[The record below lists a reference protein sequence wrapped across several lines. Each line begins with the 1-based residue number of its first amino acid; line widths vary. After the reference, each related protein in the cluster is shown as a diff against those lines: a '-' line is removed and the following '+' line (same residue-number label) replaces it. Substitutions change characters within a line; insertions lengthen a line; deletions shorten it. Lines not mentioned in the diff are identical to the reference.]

1 MKNIKFFL
9 TFIILTLTTEIVL
22 AQSTLNI
29 GIIKDAE
36 SQEFNQAAKH
46 IKSEIIALTKPRF
59 NVTFTEFNGN
69 WNSVE
74 IKQTL
79 QRLMKNPDINLLITV
94 GFISSNEASKLAD
107 YPKPLIAASILDQS
121 LQKLPLKSDKSTGVN
136 NFTYIE
142 SLIRLKDDIRSFSQM
157 FDVHKAAVIIAKPL
171 IDNFPDIVNYI
182 AENGKGLNISM
193 ITADNHCSGALAKL
207 PQEVD
212 AVFVLPLFQSPDSE
226 IEKLLHGLNEKKIPS
241 LAVSGIKY
249 LQMGAT
255 VTFTPQYNFQQLAR
269 QTALR
274 ILKVGEG
281 TNLSKV
287 PVSIEGIQRGPVINM
302 AGIRVIK
309 RFPQWS
315 YLNEAILINTT
326 KFPSG
331 SEKNYRMVI
340 AEALENNLQGKISD
354 KDLLMAEKNVRIAK
368 ANIYPQIEISGTAIE
383 LSENIVEA
391 AMGQKG
397 AFTLSGS
404 AMLKQ
409 VIFSEAVFANITI
422 NKLMEENKKAFNRQ
436 TVLEIIS
443 NVSNAYIGLLFSKS
457 NLQIQSE
464 NVNATMQNLQMAK
477 AKKKAGQSGISDVN
491 RWISE
496 LNMNK
501 MKLNDAYTM
510 YRTSMYQL
518 NQILNKP
525 IDEGINITDYDDFDK
540 SVVSDINLL
549 KKIFENP
556 ILTEKY
562 AGFIIEQM
570 YLNSPELKQLSTAK
584 EIIKRKK
591 SLYKRRLYLP
601 EVAVWGGLDQ
611 AFIRNGTIKPVGM
624 PVPPPP
630 DDLTWNVGLKISLPI
645 YEGGRTYTEMQ
656 KSKIELDKINYQ
668 KEDLLNKLEAGIRAN
683 VQKSRASYLE
693 LELSTNAAKAAKDNF
708 KVVQDGYFQG
718 VTNLVQLIDAQT
730 VMTRTKHLANI
741 AYYQFILDYLQ
752 VERLQGKYIFLS
764 SADERTVYTNQLK
777 NYLQDLSKGE

>member
-1 MKNIKFFL
+1 MKNIKLFF
-9 TFIILTLTTEIVL
+9 TILLMAAAL
-22 AQSTLNI
+22 HAQSTLNI
-29 GIIKDAE
+29 GIIKDAD
-36 SQEFNQAAKH
+36 SQEFDQAANY
-46 IKSEIIALTKPRF
+46 IKSEAIALTKARF

-69 WNSVE
+69 WNSAE
-74 IKQTL
+74 IRQTL
-79 QRLMKNPDINLLITV
+79 QRLMKNPDINLLVTV
-94 GFISSNEASKLAD
+94 GFISSNEASKLAN
-107 YPKPLIAASILDQS
+107 YPKPLIAATILDQS
-121 LQKLPLKSDKSTGVN
+121 LQKLPLKFDKSTGVN

-142 SLIRLKDDIRSFSQM
+142 SVIQLKDDIRSFSQM
-157 FDVHKAAVIIAKPL
+157 FDVQKAVVIIPKPL
-171 IDNFPDIVNYI
+171 IDNMPDIVNYI
-182 AENGKGLNISM
+182 AENGKGLNISV
-193 ITADNHCSGALAKL
+193 ITADKQCSGALAQL
-207 PQEVD
+207 PQEAD
-212 AVFVLPLFQSPDSE
+212 AAFVLPLFQSSDSE
-226 IEKLLHGLNEKKIPS
+226 IEKLLQGLNEKKIPS
-241 LAVSGIKY
+241 LAVGGIKY

-269 QTALR
+269 QTAIR

-281 TNLSKV
+281 TNLSRA
-287 PVSIEGIQRGPVINM
+287 PVSIEGIRRGPVINM
-302 AGIRVIK
+302 AGIRLIN
-309 RFPQWS
+309 RFPHWS

-326 KFPSG
+326 EFPSA
-331 SEKNYRMVI
+331 SEMNYRMVI

-354 KDLLMAEKNVRIAK
+354 KDLLVAEKNVRIAK

-383 LSENIVEA
+383 LSENLVEA
-391 AMGQKG
+391 SMGQKG

-422 NKLMEENKKAFNRQ
+422 NKLMEENKKAYNRQ

-457 NLQIQSE
+457 NLHIQSE

-477 AKKKAGQSGISDVN
+477 AKEKAGQSGISDVN

-510 YRTSMYQL
+510 YRTAMYQL
-518 NQILNKP
+518 NQLLNKP
-525 IDEGINITDYDDFDK
+525 IDEGINITENDNFDE
-540 SVVSDINLL
+540 SVILDINLL

-562 AGFIIEQM
+562 ASFIIEQM
-570 YLNSPELKQLSTAK
+570 YLNSPELKQLNTAK

-591 SLYKRRLYLP
+591 SLYKNRLYLP
-601 EVAVWGGLDQ
+601 DVAVWGGLDQ

-645 YEGGRTYTEMQ
+645 YEGGKTYTEMQ
-656 KSKIELDKINYQ
+656 KSKIELDKINDQ

-683 VQKSRASYLE
+683 VQKSRTSYLE
-693 LELSTNAAKAAKDNF
+693 VELSKNAAKAAKDNF

-730 VMTRTKHLANI
+730 VMARTKHLANI

-764 SADERTVYTNQLK
+764 SADELTDYTNQLK